1 MILLTLT
8 PLPHGIIRATPSAY
22 HEATREQFGAIPGV
36 SWNRMTA
43 SYEGPAEAINIAATL
58 LESAGV
64 ARLQQVPHASSL
76 EAPPPA
82 APLEIEGLREYQRD
96 GAMWLGSMLARYGAG
111 LLADEMGIG
120 KSAQAIAA
128 ADPLPGKVLVIAPAI
143 VVPHWEAQITR
154 WALHFGVESD
164 FGEPPAN
171 TTRKPRRLEWAEPQ
185 KRWHVTSYELAA
197 KRGELGEFATIV
209 LDEIQYLKNAS
220 TPRTRKLRDAFSTCA
235 QRPRLIGLSGTPM
248 TVRPR
253 DLWSVLDT
261 LFPGRWGS
269 FWQFSKRYCGG
280 HYKEIPGLPRSVWD
294 CDGRSH
300 EGELATRL
308 SHYMLRRTKADVALE
323 LPPRERV
330 MLECELP
337 PAAAR
342 DFEAA
347 RIALA
352 GARDSQSLARLLSS
366 TEDHKIDAAVSLAQE
381 ILEAG
386 GRPLLFTTRRST
398 AKELAIRLCCPH
410 VDGETPTESRRS
422 TLLAGTGPG
431 VATIQS
437 VTTGIDLTEFTS
449 AIFVGLDWV
458 PSTLLQ
464 AEARIHRIGQQ
475 RNTTI
480 YYLIGIG
487 TADEAVRE
495 RVIERLETAGALLG
509 GDVGDGMGEM
519 LRGGNEEQLLQ
530 DLISAIAGAAEADP
544 LLAFGE

>member
-1 MILLTLT
+1 MILLTLS
-8 PLPHGIIRATPSAY
+8 PLPQGFTRATPSAY

-36 SWNRMTA
+36 TWNRATG
-43 SYEGPAEAINIAATL
+43 SYEGPTEAINIAATL

-64 ARLQQVPHASSL
+64 AKLQPAGSL
-76 EAPPPA
+76 TLPQYFAHGPVETP
-82 APLEIEGLREYQRD
+82 GLRDYQFE
-96 GAMWLGSMLARYGAG
+96 GASWISHMLAASGAA

-128 ADPLPGKVLVIAPAI
+128 ADPLLGRVLIIAPAI

-154 WALHFGVESD
+154 WAQHFGIEGE

-171 TTRKPRRLEWAEPQ
+171 TTRKPRRLEWAATQ
-185 KRWHVTSYELAA
+185 KRWHVTSYEMAA
-197 KRGELGEFATIV
+197 KRDDLASFPTVI
-209 LDEIQYLKNAS
+209 LDEIHYLKNAG
-220 TPRTRKLRDAFSTCA
+220 TPRTRKLRDAFAACGDA
-235 QRPRLIGLSGTPM
+235 RPRLVGLSGTPM

-269 FWQFSKRYCGG
+269 FWQFTKRYCGG
-280 HYKEIPGLPRSVWD
+280 HYREIPGLPSSVWD

-300 EGELATRL
+300 EGELSSRL
-308 SHYMLRRTKADVALE
+308 AHYMLRRTKADVALE
-323 LPPRERV
+323 LPPRERI
-330 MLECELP
+330 MLEVEL
-337 PAAAR
+337 PAAAAK

-352 GARDSQSLARLLSS
+352 GARDSTSLARLLSS
-366 TEDHKIDAAVSLAQE
+366 TEDHKVDAACKLAAE
-381 ILEAG
+381 VIEAG
-386 GRPLLFTTRRST
+386 GRPLLFTTRRTT

-410 VDGETPTESRRS
+410 VDGETPIESRRS
-422 TLLAGTGPG
+422 ALLQGSGPG

-437 VTTGIDLTEFTS
+437 VTTGIDLTEFTC

-464 AEARIHRIGQQ
+464 AEARIHRIGQLQ
-475 RNTTI
+475 NTTI

-495 RVIERLETAGALLG
+495 RVIERLETASSLLG

-519 LRGGNEEQLLQ
+519 LRGGNEEKLLQ